1 MSDYFPARS
10 SIVTPTR
17 GRPRWRCGPRL
28 RSRPDPRRG
37 WLVLLGSLL
46 LAAAPPA
53 RGADYGVFVEA
64 ETEEDLLELLRAD
77 EIDQDSYET
86 LTELLND
93 GVDLN
98 SASREELY
106 TLPNLSYAD
115 VDAILAFRKENG
127 EIRDPVE
134 LVSSGTLTK
143 ELLLSIAPF
152 LVVSEPGEPATVS
165 TRARIRY
172 RTTFV
177 AGDETVPPMMLAGN
191 LSTLRHLDAGVIGVL
206 TRNTLGEVRAEPN
219 SFRDGLSAAPPGVK
233 LQPAKY
239 FAQWKDSHLHLV
251 AGTYRIG
258 FGQRLVFD
266 NTGRYVP
273 HGIRVDDTIYY
284 SQDLSLACRESAGEL
299 TQSPCSGDLLYSYQ
313 APDYRWTDRLRG
325 FAAGYRTGDTFGQ
338 GFSVHAF
345 GSWVS
350 RGVYQYE
357 LFRPDRCDDPE
368 RDDDPACKAPPV
380 YKRQDDPAAAAPT
393 FKYVT
398 LPDLAD
404 DLLAGGNFTYFFDRR
419 THLGVTGYG
428 DVLRWKVE
436 GMELDFQEYS
446 RYPYGGPFGAVG
458 LDAAWGAGNMDV
470 ALEVARSFD
479 GTPTGGGFAGIL
491 RGTANWKKQE
501 IEGVLRA
508 YAGGYKNPY
517 ARPIA
522 EPDEYGGLRSADEL
536 GLRLKYRAIIDD
548 LRLNSMLDFW
558 APPSSWT
565 PKMAARVRADYE
577 VETWFRPGLWV
588 EYQDKDLGP
597 AEAGVDECFDY
608 SSQTIAGEVSPCAGK
623 KLKFGGQAAFL
634 PRKSL
639 SFVGRTELRL
649 VSDPAV
655 ATRGEGFRKDLVAYL
670 WVTVRPVESLRLRLR
685 VRYLNEDLGVSESGE
700 DSLWWFV
707 EAAWGFEKTFRA
719 KFRAELYTL
728 LDDRDSTQQRQ
739 ASFRLGGHPSDL
751 WLRLELE
758 YRF

>member
-1 MSDYFPARS
+1 M
-10 SIVTPTR
+10 VVQ
-17 GRPRWRCGPRL
+17 RL
-28 RSRPDPRRG
+28 RRVPA
-37 WLVLLGSLL
+37 VLA
-46 LAAAPPA
+46 LAVLWAGAPPA

-77 EIDQDSYET
+77 EIDQDTYET

-98 SASREELY
+98 RAEREELY
-106 TLPNLSYAD
+106 ALPNLSYAD

-127 EIRDPVE
+127 DIRDPVE

-143 ELLLSIAPF
+143 EQLLSIAPF
-152 LVVSEPGEPATVS
+152 LLVSEPGEPAAVA
-165 TRARIRY
+165 TRARLRY

-177 AGDETVPPMMLAGN
+177 AGDETVWPMMLSGN
-191 LSTLRHLDAGVIGVL
+191 LSTLRHLDAGITGVL
-206 TRNTLGEVRAEPN
+206 TRNQLGEVRADPN
-219 SFRDGLSAAPPGVK
+219 SFRDGLSAAPPGVGV
-233 LQPAKY
+233 QPAKY

-266 NTGRYVP
+266 NTGRYTP
-273 HGIRVDDTIYY
+273 HGIRIDDTIYY

-299 TQSPCSGDLLYSYQ
+299 VESPCSGDLLYSYQ

-325 FAAGYRTGDTFGQ
+325 FAAGYRTGDTFGA

-357 LFRPDRCDDPE
+357 LYRPDRCDDPG

-380 YKRQDDPAAAAPT
+380 YKRQDDPAAAAST
-393 FKYVT
+393 FKYMT

-404 DLLAGGNFTYFFDRR
+404 DFLAGGNFTYFFDRR
-419 THLGVTGYG
+419 THVGVTGFG
-428 DVLRWKVE
+428 DVLRWKIE
-436 GMELDFQEYS
+436 GMELDFQEYA

-470 ALEVARSFD
+470 AMEAARSFD

-491 RGTANWKKQE
+491 RGTATWKKQE
-501 IEGVLRA
+501 LEAVLRA
-508 YAGGYKNPY
+508 YAAGYKNPY

-522 EPDEYGGLRSADEL
+522 EPDEYGGLRSSDEL
-536 GLRLKYRAIIDD
+536 GLRLKYRATIDD
-548 LRLNSMLDFW
+548 LRLNSMLDLW

-565 PKMAARVRADYE
+565 PMLAAGGRADYE
-577 VETWFRPGLWV
+577 VETWFRPGVWV

-597 AEAGVDECFDY
+597 AESGSVECFEIGYQDV
-608 SSQTIAGEVSPCAGK
+608 AGEIEPCSGK
-623 KLKFGGQAAFL
+623 KLKFGGQTAFVPSKKL
-634 PRKSL
+634 AL
-639 SFVGRTELRL
+639 VGRAELRL

-655 ATRGEGFRKDLVAYL
+655 ASRGEDFRKDLVSYL
-670 WVTVRPVESLRLRLR
+670 WVTFRPLESLRLRLR
-685 VRYLNEDLGVSESGE
+685 LRYLNEDIHESGKGE

-728 LDDRDSTQQRQ
+728 LDERESTQQRQ